1 MRVRASELEQTVYIR
16 KPLKKDFDRTIFD
29 DALRY

>member
-1 MRVRASELEQTVYIR
+1 MRVAALQFKQTIYIR